1 MHYNFKSDILT
12 IPNLELANN
21 AVEERATTLY
31 ASMLL
36 RHNANIKYIVKTAR
50 KVNSVVTSFTSAV
63 CRVLNKYLPKQ
74 VTGEKCPECG
84 ADIINEGGCKHC
96 SQCFWSRCE

>member
-96 SQCFWSRCE
+96 SQCGWSKCE